1 MRSFWHPWKTQ
12 GHDSVTQDLS
22 FSEGCQTYFILCVNF
37 GPCLAAAWRAGLRT
51 RWDLTHV
58 KLGSWNGQSFLL
70 RTQVRSL
77 APHAPATHCFMR
89 MTAGGQA
96 TIHLAINLDCE
107 LDHTRGHHLC
117 LVFMMALES
126 FISSQ
131 FPGLSCFLS
140 FYFQMSKLKKTKN
153 KTSPKCIVYLESS
166 LSVFLYMNQMALFV
180 GRKSEFN
187 PSNHLRMTPF
197 SRFSNWNVFIP
208 GKNNTYFRELVWGF
222 FTTYIKCIFQ
232 FEVLWVKFSPQTWV
246 LDWIHF

>member
-58 KLGSWNGQSFLL
+58 KLGSWNGHSFLL
-70 RTQVRSL
+70 WTQVRSL

-140 FYFQMSKLKKTKN
+140 FYFQMSKLKKN
-153 KTSPKCIVYLESS
+153 KKQNFTEMYSVSGKLPKCISVHESNGTLCRKEIWVQS
-166 LSVFLYMNQMALFV
+166 QQPLKNDSFLQVF
-180 GRKSEFN
+180 
-187 PSNHLRMTPF
+187 
-197 SRFSNWNVFIP
+197 
-208 GKNNTYFRELVWGF
+208 
-222 FTTYIKCIFQ
+222 
-232 FEVLWVKFSPQTWV
+232 
-246 LDWIHF
+246 